1 MTNLMHDQLLNS
13 QQLSMDD
20 LTLRFSHLTEKIF
33 KSLNN
38 ETVAE
43 CKETSKFWYSFL
55 GAQKFV
61 QIRVIIAKINQFHR
75 IGKSWNHVFK
85 TATTKT
91 IMDLGQAVE
100 QFYQKNPRMKFHQG
114 LTPIHVAAAT
124 GHFDLLKLI
133 EDKTREKYPE
143 DGNGWLPYHYAAQNG
158 HIEICEIYIEQQ
170 GDKNPGTKC
179 RVPTS
184 HENGWTP
191 LHAAAKFGHF
201 AICKLIMAKIED
213 KNPKTL
219 DGFTPLHAAAEHG
232 HIKIYKKISARLEDK
247 NPRKNDGITPLHAAA
262 AKGQLRMFGLIMAEL
277 EDKNPGTNQGN

>member
-1 MTNLMHDQLLNS
+1 MHDQLLNS

-20 LTLRFSHLTEKIF
+20 LTLRFSHLAEKIF

-61 QIRVIIAKINQFHR
+61 QIRVIVAKINQFHR

-91 IMDLGQAVE
+91 IMVLGQAVE

-133 EDKTREKYPE
+133 QDKTREKYPE

-158 HIEICEIYIEQQ
+158 HIKICEIYIEQQ

-213 KNPKTL
+213 RN
-219 DGFTPLHAAAEHG
+219 H
-232 HIKIYKKISARLEDK
+232 R
-247 NPRKNDGITPLHAAA
+247 
-262 AKGQLRMFGLIMAEL
+262 
-277 EDKNPGTNQGN
+277 